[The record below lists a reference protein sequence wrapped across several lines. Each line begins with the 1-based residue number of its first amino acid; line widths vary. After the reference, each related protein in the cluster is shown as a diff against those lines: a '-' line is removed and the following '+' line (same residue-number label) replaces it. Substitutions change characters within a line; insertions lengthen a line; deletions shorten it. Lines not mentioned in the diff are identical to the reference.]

1 MKSPQ
6 TAMRSPAYKRL
17 VITFNE
23 AHNLAVKAADY
34 AARLQAEGDD
44 PGALLAE
51 SLWRA
56 KGEAVGVTRAL
67 NAHADVAAVAEAIR
81 AAGKVFTIG
90 VGNDGLYARAMAIK
104 LAMIGRTAIHLFDP
118 ALMPVGTS
126 STAPGDVLLVF
137 CELGQEAA
145 LCHTARLV
153 RQRGGKVVTI
163 TRHTANALRA
173 HADFALLVSAHDPRP
188 QVELLLYQ
196 AALQHLLDIVFV
208 LLCEHGEERLQLVDQ
223 DAERIRQMLES

>member
-1 MKSPQ
+1 MSPLLKIRAERDQ
-6 TAMRSPAYKRL
+6 MSAIERR
-17 VITFNE
+17 I
-23 AHNLAVKAADY
+23 ADY
-34 AARLQAEGDD
+34 ILDEPHLLRDYSSQQLANALKISQSSVVKFSQKLGFKGYPDLKFSIGESLARRESANGDDAEATEAKAGDD

-163 TRHTANALRA
+163 TRHTANAL
-173 HADFALLVSAHDPRP
+173 
-188 QVELLLYQ
+188 
-196 AALQHLLDIVFV
+196 
-208 LLCEHGEERLQLVDQ
+208 
-223 DAERIRQMLES
+223 